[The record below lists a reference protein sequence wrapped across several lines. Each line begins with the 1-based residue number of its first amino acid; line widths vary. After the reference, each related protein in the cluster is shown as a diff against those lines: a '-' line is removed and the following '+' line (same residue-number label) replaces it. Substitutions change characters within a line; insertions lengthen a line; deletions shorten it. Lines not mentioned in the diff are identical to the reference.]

1 MEVKGIRLEIGYH
14 GQIVLP
20 SFDITVNKGEITTII
35 GPNGSGKS
43 TLLKAITRLLP
54 CSSGIVSLDG
64 KDIRKLPSS
73 LLARHLGVLPQYH
86 SAPSDFKVRDLVSYG
101 RVPYQKWYENNTK
114 YDEAVIDWALQI
126 TRTWELQNKS
136 IHACSGG
143 EAQRV
148 WIATVLAQQPEILFL
163 DEPTTY
169 LDIAHQRE
177 TMRLVRKLNRESDI
191 GVVMVLH
198 DLEQAMEVS
207 DRLIVMK
214 DGKKYAEGTPCEV
227 ITSQMLSE
235 VYQVKGEII
244 RIPGRK
250 KPLLVLEEIN

>member
-1 MEVKGIRLEIGYH
+1 M
-14 GQIVLP
+14 
-20 SFDITVNKGEITTII
+20 
-35 GPNGSGKS
+35 
-43 TLLKAITRLLP
+43 
-54 CSSGIVSLDG
+54 
-64 KDIRKLPSS
+64 
-73 LLARHLGVLPQYH
+73 
-86 SAPSDFKVRDLVSYG
+86 SYG